1 MSSYPLR
8 IDYMQP
14 SSWSA
19 AIAAF
24 NDGLRRF
31 VEGDRKRGTGGTIVF
46 QPCEEPFLIGSGSKE
61 GSLRWIDAT
70 LMKVWLHPSGA

>member
-31 VEGDRKRGTGGTIVF
+31 VEGDRKRDGWDDCVSAVRGA
-46 QPCEEPFLIGSGSKE
+46 FLDRIGE
-61 GSLRWIDAT
+61 QRR
-70 LMKVWLHPSGA
+70 